1 MTAKE
6 WFEQGMHL
14 ETEIKALKTQALRA
28 EKMYREC
35 VSESGKERA
44 SKKRAK
50 AQYLAYQDAI
60 NCRLEQFF
68 KTELSIYQVILKV
81 PSATYRTLLSLRYL
95 SRLTWEE
102 VAEVMEVD
110 VRHVYRLHRSALS
123 SAEPFIPQNI

>member
-14 ETEIKALKTQALRA
+14 ETEIKALKQQALRA
-28 EKMYREC
+28 EKIYMDAF
-35 VSESGKERA
+35 SEDAKIRA
-44 SKKRAK
+44 SDKRAR
-50 AQYLAYQDAI
+50 AQYFAYQDAV
-60 NCRLEQFF
+60 NSRLEQFF
-68 KTELSIYQVILKV
+68 KLELTMYQVILKV
-81 PSATYRTLLSLRYL
+81 PSSAHRTLLSLRYL